1 MSLTAPRTRRPAPS
15 PDHRCPCGRGV
26 LIGPSILSA
35 DFARLADEV
44 AAVTPATPWIHVDA
58 MDAQFVPNLTL
69 GPVVVE
75 GLRRHT
81 DAFLDC
87 HLMLERPV
95 ELIDQF
101 ADSGADGCTIH
112 VEASGGDPVPC
123 LERMRELGLHVG
135 LAVNPPTPLAAAL
148 PYLDR
153 IDMLLVMS
161 VNPGFGGQ
169 SFIPAVLPK
178 LVEAARIIEERQLPV
193 RLQID
198 GGIDVDTAPLAF
210 DAGAEI
216 LVAGS
221 AIYRHEDRAA
231 AVRDLLAAACSHT
244 H

>member
-1 MSLTAPRTRRPAPS
+1 MRRRPAPT
-15 PDHRCPCGRGV
+15 PDHVCPCGRGV
-26 LIGPSILSA
+26 LIGPSILAA

-75 GLRRHT
+75 GLRKHT

-87 HLMLERPV
+87 HLMLERPI
-95 ELIDQF
+95 EMIDRF
-101 ADSGADGCTIH
+101 ADAGADGCTIH
-112 VEASGGDPVPC
+112 VEAAFGDPGPC
-123 LERMRELGLHVG
+123 LARMRELGLQVG
-135 LAVNPPTPLAAAL
+135 LAVNPETRLEFAL
-148 PYLDR
+148 PWIDR

-161 VNPGFGGQ
+161 VHPGFGGQ
-169 SFIPAVLPK
+169 KFIHAVLPK
-178 LVEAARIIEERQLPV
+178 LVEAARIIEERELPV

-198 GGIDVDTAPLAF
+198 GGIDVETAPLAF

-221 AIYRHEDRAA
+221 SVYSAADRAQ
-231 AVRDLLAAACSHT
+231 AVRDLLAAACPGH
-244 H
+244 